1 LLVSLESAIV
11 LMTRTALNAAALL
24 LTVCVVGSAEIAAE
38 TKEPATSESQDQTP
52 LTATSGR
59 AHTDVKG
66 AIEGSLRLLMLEH
79 LGRIAFQEK
88 TRRELSGPFFSD
100 YAHSVHVPDHWSDGD
115 GWFVN
120 YVGHP
125 VHGAA
130 AGYMWLDHD
139 PHGWNE
145 KLFSGGYWASRGRAA
160 AWSAAFS
167 LQFELGPLSE
177 ASIGN
182 VGMKPVSRGWVDHV
196 ITPTGAFAL
205 MVGED
210 VLDRSFLK
218 WAEARTSNTFVRAA
232 LRTTATPGRALSNI
246 ANGRVPWFRDGRPLN
261 WDSK

>member
-1 LLVSLESAIV
+1 
-11 LMTRTALNAAALL
+11 MTRTALTAAALL
-24 LTVCVVGSAEIAAE
+24 VTLCIGVAAE
-38 TKEPATSESQDQTP
+38 TSVDTGTPPASESQDSTSR
-52 LTATSGR
+52 TATTSR

-100 YAHSVHVPDHWSDGD
+100 YARSVHMPDHWADGD

-125 VHGAA
+125 IHGAA
-130 AGYMWLDHD
+130 AGYMWIDHD
-139 PHGWNE
+139 PHGWDE

-167 LQFELGPLSE
+167 LQFEFGPLSE

-182 VGMKPVSRGWVDHV
+182 VGLNPVSRGWVDHV
-196 ITPTGAFAL
+196 ITPVGAFAL

-210 VLDRSFLK
+210 AIDRSFLK
-218 WAEARTSNTFVRAA
+218 WVERRTTNKFVRGG
-232 LRTTATPGRALSNI
+232 LRTAATPGRMLSNI
-246 ANGRVPWFRDGRPLN
+246 ANGRAPWFRDGRPLN
-261 WDSK
+261 WDGK

>member
-1 LLVSLESAIV
+1 
-11 LMTRTALNAAALL
+11 MTRTALTAAALL
-24 LTVCVVGSAEIAAE
+24 VTLCIGVAAE
-38 TKEPATSESQDQTP
+38 TSVDTGTDTGTPPASESQDSTSR
-52 LTATSGR
+52 TATTSR

-79 LGRIAFQEK
+79 LGRIAIQEK

-100 YAHSVHVPDHWSDGD
+100 YARSVHMPDHWADGD

-125 VHGAA
+125 IHGAA
-130 AGYMWLDHD
+130 AGYMWIDHD
-139 PHGWNE
+139 PHGWDE

-167 LQFELGPLSE
+167 LQFEFGPLSE

-182 VGMKPVSRGWVDHV
+182 VGLNPVSRGWVDHV
-196 ITPTGAFAL
+196 ITPAGAFAL

-210 VLDRSFLK
+210 AIDRSFLK
-218 WAEARTSNTFVRAA
+218 WVERRTTNKFVRGG
-232 LRTTATPGRALSNI
+232 LRTAATPGRMLSNI
-246 ANGRVPWFRDGRPLN
+246 ANGRAPWFRDGRPLS
-261 WDSK
+261 WDGK